1 MFLAAPTLNMQ
12 RMKCRRARDLVG
24 VKVSAPYDSWRS
36 KKHKKNDNCGHRENE
51 CCVNSFVGWFV
62 RSSMRSFDCLLRS
75 CQEASERFMH
85 YSSAQDQTVQGHRAF
100 LGGDASQTSFTLPL
114 LAWIPVAAAV
124 LAWLWLRESK
134 GQGGLLSDIRAHY
147 PLRESLLGH

>member
-1 MFLAAPTLNMQ
+1 MAPGLTAEVTGTLG
-12 RMKCRRARDLVG
+12 RLVRTG
-24 VKVSAPYDSWRS
+24 SRS
-36 KKHKKNDNCGHRENE
+36 
-51 CCVNSFVGWFV
+51 
-62 RSSMRSFDCLLRS
+62 RSSSDGSRSRTRS
-75 CQEASERFMH
+75 RSGSRDGANTVTGGKSE
-85 YSSAQDQTVQGHRAF
+85 
-100 LGGDASQTSFTLPL
+100 GGDASQTSFTLPL